1 MHNGFDYDEAF
12 SRNIGWVTQSEQ
24 QVLRR
29 CRVAIGGM
37 GGVGGVHL
45 LTLARLG
52 IGGFNIAD
60 FDTFDLVNFNRQAG
74 ALLSTIG
81 QPKAQILAEMA
92 LDINPGLDMRVFEE
106 GVSPAAPDPFLKD
119 VDLYV
124 DGLDFFAF
132 EARRAV
138 FAACRRLGIPAVT
151 AAPLGMGTAVL
162 VFTADSMSFEDYFG
176 FEGCDEE
183 EMAVRFVL
191 GLSPAMLQRG
201 YLADVSRV
209 NLSEKRGPST
219 VAACQLCAG
228 VTATEVIKIML
239 GRGKLMAAPWGYQFD
254 AYRNRLKRTWRPGG
268 HRNPLQRLGLWI
280 ARKQLARMKQQANGG
295 RA

>member
-1 MHNGFDYDEAF
+1 MHNGFDYNQAF
-12 SRNIGWVTQSEQ
+12 SRNIGWVTEAEQ
-24 QVLRR
+24 QRLRG
-29 CRVAIGGM
+29 CRVAIAGM

-45 LTLARLG
+45 LTLARFG
-52 IGGFNIAD
+52 VGGFHIAD
-60 FDTFDLVNFNRQAG
+60 FDTFDWANFNRQAG
-74 ALLSTIG
+74 ALVSTVG
-81 QPKAQILAEMA
+81 HPKAGVLADMA
-92 LDINPGLDMRVFEE
+92 RDINPELQITVFEQ
-106 GVSPAAPDPFLKD
+106 GVSPSDPDAFLQGAD
-119 VDLYV
+119 IYV

-162 VFTADSMSFEDYFG
+162 VFTANSMSFEDYFG
-176 FEGCDEE
+176 FAGCDEE
-183 EMAVRFVL
+183 EMAVRFIL

-209 NLSEKRGPST
+209 NLSERRGPST

-228 VTATEVIKIML
+228 VTATEVIKIIL
-239 GRGKLMAAPWGYQFD
+239 GRGKVLTAPWGYQFD
-254 AYRNRLKRTWRPGG
+254 AYRNRLKHTWRPGG

-280 ARKQLARMKQQANGG
+280 ARKQLARMKQLANGDT
-295 RA
+295 A